1 MFTRRRAGRGRG
13 RKLNPLS
20 ILALVLLIALFLAR
34 RLTSNAPHNMNV
46 GAGAPSQAIPVNGSG
61 EKLTPADR
69 RSLDQ
74 VIHDKAHP

>member
-1 MFTRRRAGRGRG
+1 MFTRRRAGRGRA

-34 RLTSNAPHNMNV
+34 RLTSHAPQLGA
-46 GAGAPSQAIPVNGSG
+46 GAGAPAHMIPGKSG

-69 RSLDQ
+69 QSLDQ
-74 VIHDKAHP
+74 VIRDKARP

>member
-34 RLTSNAPHNMNV
+34 RLTSNAPHMTA

>member
-1 MFTRRRAGRGRG
+1 MFTRRRAGRARG

-34 RLTSNAPHNMNV
+34 RLTSHAPHMNV
-46 GAGAPSQAIPVNGSG
+46 GAGAPSQAIPGNGSG

-69 RSLDQ
+69 QSLDQ
-74 VIHDKAHP
+74 VIHDKAHR